1 MAGDEGR
8 IHSAIVL
15 QGGGALG
22 AYECGVLQAL
32 YESRPDFRPVVVTG
46 ISSGALNA
54 AVLGGA
60 KDDPVSAL
68 TELWRNRLTVSA
80 PFPTWL
86 PPLVDRYLSVL
97 GNPGMYRLNPQ
108 LAFAPWR
115 AASIYDTAPLGRTLA
130 DLVDTDKLNAE
141 HPRVVV
147 GAINVASGEMEY
159 FDRDGGPRGLTID
172 HVIASGSLPP
182 GFPMADLDRQRY
194 WDGGLFSN
202 LPLAPAINALE
213 KAANGDR
220 AAIRE
225 LIVVELFPMT
235 APIPRN
241 LLEVQQRMIQL
252 QYTSRLRL
260 DEEFFDKIGRFA
272 DMVAQVDDLL
282 AQAEGQFPRARE
294 LRADETYQQLLEH
307 RRIDHFSVVTS
318 TLSPDLSI
326 AVDFSRSTI
335 DERIRTG
342 HEDAVKQG
350 IGQVDS
356 PGLRPGE
363 TGG

>member
-1 MAGDEGR
+1 MAGDDGR

-32 YESRPDFRPVVVTG
+32 YESRPGFRPVVVTG

-60 KDDPVSAL
+60 REDPVAAL
-68 TELWRNRLTVSA
+68 DELWRNRLTVSP
-80 PFPTWL
+80 PFPARL
-86 PPLVDRYLSVL
+86 PSVVDRYLSVL

-108 LAFAPWR
+108 LALAPWR
-115 AASIYDTAPLGRTLA
+115 AASLYDTSPLGRTLE
-130 DLVDTDKLNAE
+130 DLVDGDELNGE
-141 HPRVVV
+141 DPRVVV

-159 FDRDGGPRGLTID
+159 FDRDGEPDGLTIG

-182 GFPMADLDRQRY
+182 GFPMADLHEQRY

-213 KAANGDR
+213 EAANGDR

-225 LIVVELFPMT
+225 LIVVELFPMS

-241 LLEVQQRMIQL
+241 LLEVQQRMVQL

-260 DEEFFDKIGRFA
+260 DEQFFGKIGRFA
-272 DMVAQVDDLL
+272 DMVAQLDDLL
-282 AQAEGQFPRARE
+282 AEVEGQFPRARE
-294 LRADETYQQLLEH
+294 LRADETYRQLLEH

-318 TLSPDLSI
+318 TLGPDLSN

-335 DERIRTG
+335 DARIRAG
-342 HEDAVKQG
+342 HEDALKQG
-350 IGQVDS
+350 VDRAGS